1 MNKIIFL
8 LLLLLPV
15 LGFSQTDTSLT
26 KFMNPVGLS
35 VPKGYSHAVKVDL
48 GTCYMLLL
56 SGQIALDNKGEVTG
70 KGDMGRQ
77 TEQVFRN
84 IKAIVEAAG
93 GTMDHVV
100 KIGVYLT
107 DISQVQAFRD
117 ARNKFINAQS
127 PPASTLVQ
135 VSKLIRDDLLVEVEA
150 TAIIPKR

>member
-1 MNKIIFL
+1 MNKIISL
-8 LLLLLPV
+8 LLLLLPI
-15 LGFSQTDTSLT
+15 LGLSQTDSSLS
-26 KFMNPVGLS
+26 KFINPAGMS

-70 KGDMGRQ
+70 KGDLGKQ

-84 IKAIVEAAG
+84 IKTIVEAAG
-93 GTMDHVV
+93 GTMDNVV
-100 KIGVYLT
+100 KIGVYLI
-107 DISQVQAFRD
+107 DVSQVQAFRD
-117 ARNKFINAQS
+117 ARNKFINAQN

>member
-1 MNKIIFL
+1 MKLISL
-8 LLLLLPV
+8 LLLLLPF
-15 LGFSQTDTSLT
+15 LGFSQTDTSLI
-26 KFMNPVGLS
+26 KFMNPGGLA

-56 SGQIALDNKGEVTG
+56 SGQIALDSKGEVTG
-70 KGDMGRQ
+70 KGDLGKQ

-84 IKAIVEAAG
+84 IKTIVEAAG
-93 GTMDHVV
+93 GTMDHLV

-107 DISQVQAFRD
+107 DVSQVQAFRD
-117 ARNKFINAQS
+117 TRNKFINAQY
-127 PPASTLVQ
+127 PPTSTLVQ

>member
-1 MNKIIFL
+1 MNKIISLLLFL
-8 LLLLLPV
+8 LPI
-15 LGFSQTDTSLT
+15 LGFSQTDTSLS
-26 KFMNPVGLS
+26 KFINPAGLPVS
-35 VPKGYSHAVKVDL
+35 KGYSHAVKVDL

-70 KGDMGRQ
+70 KGDLGKQ
-77 TEQVFRN
+77 TDQVFRN
-84 IKAIVEAAG
+84 IKTIVEAAG

-100 KIGVYLT
+100 KIGVYLV
-107 DISQVQAFRD
+107 DVSQVQAFRD
-117 ARNKFINAQS
+117 ARNKFINTQN

>member
-1 MNKIIFL
+1 MKKIIPL
-8 LLLLLPV
+8 LLLFLPI

-26 KFMNPVGLS
+26 KFMNPAGLS

-56 SGQIALDNKGEVTG
+56 SGQIALDSKGEVTG
-70 KGDMGRQ
+70 KGDLGRQ

-117 ARNKFINAQS
+117 ARNKFINAQY